1 MYNLRQIST
10 TGYPITFPMFSN
22 QDHINGV
29 TGLTPS
35 VVLSKNGTT
44 FVNASGSVSEIGN
57 GWYALAGHVADRSS
71 LGELV
76 FKATANNAD
85 SFETKYTIVPFD
97 PFDSVRLGLT
107 SLPNAS
113 AGASFG
119 LPINDAI
126 IFGSVSSAPTTTG
139 FLGDSGLS
147 ATDNIYQNA
156 VLAFTSSSFASM
168 QAGEKIAMVP
178 QIAPIADVV
187 MQTSGWRQPS
197 PGGQDPNFPMP
208 QNLQVNPSVAG
219 GSPHNYT
226 TTNHQIH

>member
-119 LPINDAI
+119 LPINDAV

-139 FLGDSGLS
+139 FLGNSELS

-156 VLAFTSSSFASM
+156 VLAFTSGSLKGISR
-168 QAGEKIAMVP
+168 KIASYIGSTKTISLSSGLS
-178 QIAPIADVV
+178 IAPSVN
-187 MQTSGWRQPS
+187 
-197 PGGQDPNFPMP
+197 DPFIIIG
-208 QNLQVNPSVAG
+208 L
-219 GSPHNYT
+219 
-226 TTNHQIH
+226 IE

>member
-119 LPINDAI
+119 LPINDAV

-139 FLGDSGLS
+139 FLGNSELS

-156 VLAFTSSSFASM
+156 VLAFTSGSLKGISR
-168 QAGEKIAMVP
+168 KIASYIGSTKTISLSSGLA
-178 QIAPIADVV
+178 IAPSVN
-187 MQTSGWRQPS
+187 
-197 PGGQDPNFPMP
+197 DPFIIIG
-208 QNLQVNPSVAG
+208 L
-219 GSPHNYT
+219 
-226 TTNHQIH
+226 IE